1 MDTPSSPCG
10 EACIRCIVLSGYIS
24 AEDAHQRALAAE
36 FIGYLLAYA
45 EQTDT
50 VMRALHNHSAPGAY
64 KFVFCFK
71 TRDGE
76 FDFLRLL
83 QLNHV
88 TARSGQELSSAESS
102 EIADARPISHVLP
115 MDLVPRILAFA
126 DALLGRSIRD
136 SWL

>member
-1 MDTPSSPCG
+1 MKTPSSSCG
-10 EACIRCIVLSGYIS
+10 QACIRCIALPGYIS
-24 AEDAHQRALAAE
+24 AEDAYQRAWAAE

-50 VMRALHNHSAPGAY
+50 VMRALHHHSAPGAY

-83 QLNHV
+83 QLNHM
-88 TARSGQELSSAESS
+88 TARIGQELSSAESH
-102 EIADARPISHVLP
+102 EITDARPISHVLP
-115 MDLVPRILAFA
+115 MDMVPRILAFA
-126 DALLGRSIRD
+126 DALLGRSVRN